1 MLSQLA
7 KKIYTRWEMMR
18 QAIATDKLVME
29 QKQKKLQGFLA
40 KPMELTAPRN
50 KVSTCETL

>member
-18 QAIATDKLVME
+18 QAIATDQLILE
-29 QKQKKLQGFLA
+29 QMQKKPQGLFA
-40 KPMELTAPRN
+40 KPMVLTTHERD
-50 KVSTCETL
+50 VHL

>member
-29 QKQKKLQGFLA
+29 QMQKKLQGFLA
-40 KPMELTAPRN
+40 KPMEPTAARN
-50 KVSTCETL
+50 KVSACETL

>member
-18 QAIATDKLVME
+18 QAIAMDKLVME
-29 QKQKKLQGFLA
+29 QMQKKLQGFLA
-40 KPMELTAPRN
+40 KPMEPTAARN
-50 KVSTCETL
+50 KVSACETL

>member
-18 QAIATDKLVME
+18 QAIATDQLILE
-29 QKQKKLQGFLA
+29 QMQKKPQGLFT
-40 KPMELTAPRN
+40 KPMVLTTHERD
-50 KVSTCETL
+50 VHL